1 MPAHQLR
8 SSTNVLLLGA
18 SGLGIGWLV
27 GMSVSPVLAVVVTS
41 LLAAAAAAAS
51 VLSGIQKSET
61 DRSLNVIPVFVLIL
75 GIVAGSVVGV
85 LTRTRSWLSAPTDDP
100 TPTVLKWSAL
110 TGLPPQRVALLLF
123 YQATMRPPEAS
134 KDLTSQSGMHWSV
147 GPSESGEDYYPGPVG
162 MSAKDSLKFS
172 AFYDSLA
179 KAYRPGQR

>member
-1 MPAHQLR
+1 
-8 SSTNVLLLGA
+8 
-18 SGLGIGWLV
+18 
-27 GMSVSPVLAVVVTS
+27 
-41 LLAAAAAAAS
+41 

-147 GPSESGEDYYPGPVG
+147 GPSESGEDYYTGPVG